1 LPAMFGSVA
10 LMSLVL
16 IPFFN
21 APLQAVPRAAWG
33 WLVGGCVLLATQ
45 AGSMAYALGVFGDA
59 TAVNIVYAARGLWSV
74 AAVWLIGHWF
84 SNEEQK
90 LAPAVL
96 RSRLIGAGLM
106 LAAISL
112 VVLG

>member
-1 LPAMFGSVA
+1 LRKMPA
-10 LMSLVL
+10 
-16 IPFFN
+16 
-21 APLQAVPRAAWG
+21 AAWP
-33 WLVGGCVLLATQ
+33 WLLGGCVLLALQ
-45 AGSMAYALGVFGDA
+45 AGSMAFALGLFGDA
-59 TAVNIVYAARGLWSV
+59 TAVNIVYSARGLWSV

-84 SNEEQK
+84 SNEEQR

-96 RSRLIGAGLM
+96 RSRFIGAGLM